1 MNEMAEIG
9 LYLALFMTI
18 MVILIG
24 VNLYRYTKE
33 RRFKNKASYMLRMID
48 TSLDYYANCHI
59 VDGIKTYPES
69 LNDIREELV
78 KHSFNFYSEFCIQK
92 DFMLVYVPTK
102 INNKIAQYTLAI
114 INTNCQIFYSNRSTG
129 GENEIIKF
137 ISKEDNNNLKRYDA
151 ISKYFINRRIFLFF
165 YMLFIAIF
173 FFMIYSNVLIS
184 NEIYLIACLLLVNLL
199 LSFFYFVYKDLFC
212 NEILANEVSLF
223 ISFNQIKTKASTK
236 Q

>member
-223 ISFNQIKTKASTK
+223 ISFNQS
-236 Q
+236 

>member
-59 VDGIKTYPES
+59 IDGIKTYPES

-78 KHSFNFYSEFCIQK
+78 KHNFKFYSEFCVQK

-102 INNKIAQYTLAI
+102 INNKIVQYTLAMV
-114 INTNCQIFYSNRSTG
+114 NTDCQIFYSNRSTG

-236 Q
+236 

>member
-1 MNEMAEIG
+1 MNEMAEIE

-24 VNLYRYTKE
+24 VNLYRCTKE

-59 VDGIKTYPES
+59 IDGIKTYPES

-78 KHSFNFYSEFCIQK
+78 KHNFKFYSEFCVQK

-102 INNKIAQYTLAI
+102 INNKIVQYTLAMV
-114 INTNCQIFYSNRSTG
+114 NTDCQIFYSNRSTG

-137 ISKEDNNNLKRYDA
+137 ISKENTKKLKKYNA

-236 Q
+236 

>member
-59 VDGIKTYPES
+59 IDGIKTYPES

-114 INTNCQIFYSNRSTG
+114 VNTNCQIFYSNRSTG

-151 ISKYFINRRIFLFF
+151 ISRYFINRRIFLFF

-236 Q
+236 

>member
-151 ISKYFINRRIFLFF
+151 ISKYFINRKIFLFF

-236 Q
+236 

>member
-1 MNEMAEIG
+1 MNEVTEIG
-9 LYLALFMTI
+9 WYFNLLITI
-18 MVILIG
+18 MVILTGI
-24 VNLYRYTKE
+24 NLYKYTKE
-33 RRFKNKASYMLRMID
+33 CKFKNKASYMLRLID
-48 TSLDYYANCHI
+48 TSLDYYANYHI

-69 LNDIREELV
+69 LNDIQEELV
-78 KHSFNFYSEFCIQK
+78 KHSFKFYSEFCIQK

-236 Q
+236 

>member
-1 MNEMAEIG
+1 
-9 LYLALFMTI
+9 
-18 MVILIG
+18 
-24 VNLYRYTKE
+24 
-33 RRFKNKASYMLRMID
+33 MLRMID

-69 LNDIREELV
+69 LNDIQEELV
-78 KHSFNFYSEFCIQK
+78 KHSFKFYSEFCIQK

-236 Q
+236 

>member
-1 MNEMAEIG
+1 MAEIG

-236 Q
+236 

>member
-151 ISKYFINRRIFLFF
+151 ISKYFINRRSFLFF

-236 Q
+236 

>member
-33 RRFKNKASYMLRMID
+33 RRFKNKSSYMLRMID

-102 INNKIAQYTLAI
+102 INNKIVQYTLAMV
-114 INTNCQIFYSNRSTG
+114 NTDCQIFYSNRSTG

-236 Q
+236 

>member
-1 MNEMAEIG
+1 MNEVTEIG
-9 LYLALFMTI
+9 WYFNLLITI
-18 MVILIG
+18 MVILTGI
-24 VNLYRYTKE
+24 NLYKYTKE
-33 RRFKNKASYMLRMID
+33 CKFKNKASYMLRLID
-48 TSLDYYANCHI
+48 NSLDYYANYHI

-236 Q
+236 

>member
-137 ISKEDNNNLKRYDA
+137 ISKENTKKLKKYNA
-151 ISKYFINRRIFLFF
+151 ISKYFKDGTI
-165 YMLFIAIF
+165 
-173 FFMIYSNVLIS
+173 FMIFSVFWIVILFHIACSDILFS
-184 NEIYLIACLLLVNLL
+184 NEIHLIFCLLLADILL
-199 LSFFYFVYKDLFC
+199 CYFNFVHKNSFC
-212 NEILANEVSLF
+212 NDILANEVSKF
-223 ISFNQIKTKASTK
+223 IFDRLKIKSSTK
-236 Q
+236 

>member
-223 ISFNQIKTKASTK
+223 ISFNQIKTKASPK
-236 Q
+236 

>member
-1 MNEMAEIG
+1 MNEVTEIG
-9 LYLALFMTI
+9 WYFNLLITI
-18 MVILIG
+18 MVILTGI
-24 VNLYRYTKE
+24 NLYKYTKE
-33 RRFKNKASYMLRMID
+33 CKFKNKASYMLRLID
-48 TSLDYYANCHI
+48 TSLDYYANYHI

-69 LNDIREELV
+69 LNDIQEELV
-78 KHSFNFYSEFCIQK
+78 KHSFKFYSEFCVQK
-92 DFMLVYVPTK
+92 DFMLVYVSIK
-102 INNKIAQYTLAI
+102 INNKIVQYTLAI

-236 Q
+236 

>member
-78 KHSFNFYSEFCIQK
+78 NTALTFIQ
-92 DFMLVYVPTK
+92 
-102 INNKIAQYTLAI
+102 
-114 INTNCQIFYSNRSTG
+114 S
-129 GENEIIKF
+129 
-137 ISKEDNNNLKRYDA
+137 
-151 ISKYFINRRIFLFF
+151 
-165 YMLFIAIF
+165 
-173 FFMIYSNVLIS
+173 
-184 NEIYLIACLLLVNLL
+184 
-199 LSFFYFVYKDLFC
+199 FVYKK
-212 NEILANEVSLF
+212 ILC
-223 ISFNQIKTKASTK
+223 
-236 Q
+236 

>member
-199 LSFFYFVYKDLFC
+199 LSFF
-212 NEILANEVSLF
+212 
-223 ISFNQIKTKASTK
+223 
-236 Q
+236 

>member
-59 VDGIKTYPES
+59 IDGIKTYPES

-78 KHSFNFYSEFCIQK
+78 KHNFKFYSEFCVQK

-102 INNKIAQYTLAI
+102 INNKIVQYTLAMV
-114 INTNCQIFYSNRSTG
+114 NTDCQIFYSNRSTG

-151 ISKYFINRRIFLFF
+151 ISRYFINRRIFLFF
-165 YMLFIAIF
+165 CMLFTAILLL
-173 FFMIYSNVLIS
+173 MIYSNVLVS
-184 NEIYLIACLLLVNLL
+184 NEIYLIVCLLLVNLL
-199 LSFFYFVYKDLFC
+199 LSFLNFVYKDLFC

-223 ISFNQIKTKASTK
+223 ISFEQIEIKASTK
-236 Q
+236 

>member
-173 FFMIYSNVLIS
+173 FFMIYSNVLVS
-184 NEIYLIACLLLVNLL
+184 NEIYLISCLLFVNLL
-199 LSFFYFVYKDLFC
+199 LGFFNFVYKDLFC
-212 NEILANEVSLF
+212 NEILANEVGLF
-223 ISFNQIKTKASTK
+223 ISFNKIKTKTSTK
-236 Q
+236 

>member
-236 Q
+236 

>member
-199 LSFFYFVYKDLFC
+199 LSFLNFVYKDLFC

-223 ISFNQIKTKASTK
+223 ISFEQIEIKASTK
-236 Q
+236 

>member
-1 MNEMAEIG
+1 MNEVTEIG
-9 LYLALFMTI
+9 LYFNLLITI
-18 MVILIG
+18 MVILTGI
-24 VNLYRYTKE
+24 NLYKYTKE
-33 RRFKNKASYMLRMID
+33 CKFKNKASYMLRLID
-48 TSLDYYANCHI
+48 TSLDYYANYHI

-199 LSFFYFVYKDLFC
+199 LSFFTLC
-212 NEILANEVSLF
+212 
-223 ISFNQIKTKASTK
+223 IKTFFVMKS
-236 Q
+236 

>member
-223 ISFNQIKTKASTK
+223 ISFNQIKIKASTK
-236 Q
+236 

>member
-1 MNEMAEIG
+1 MNEVTEIG
-9 LYLALFMTI
+9 WYFNLLITI
-18 MVILIG
+18 MVILTGI
-24 VNLYRYTKE
+24 NLYKYTKE
-33 RRFKNKASYMLRMID
+33 CKFKNKASYMLRLID
-48 TSLDYYANCHI
+48 TSLDYYANYHI

-69 LNDIREELV
+69 LNDIQEELV

-236 Q
+236 

>member
-59 VDGIKTYPES
+59 IDGIKTYPES

-78 KHSFNFYSEFCIQK
+78 KHNFKFYSEFCVRWI
-92 DFMLVYVPTK
+92 V
-102 INNKIAQYTLAI
+102 
-114 INTNCQIFYSNRSTG
+114 
-129 GENEIIKF
+129 
-137 ISKEDNNNLKRYDA
+137 
-151 ISKYFINRRIFLFF
+151 
-165 YMLFIAIF
+165 
-173 FFMIYSNVLIS
+173 
-184 NEIYLIACLLLVNLL
+184 
-199 LSFFYFVYKDLFC
+199 
-212 NEILANEVSLF
+212 
-223 ISFNQIKTKASTK
+223 
-236 Q
+236 

>member
-1 MNEMAEIG
+1 MNEMAEIE

-24 VNLYRYTKE
+24 VNLYRCTKE

-59 VDGIKTYPES
+59 IDGIKTYPES

-78 KHSFNFYSEFCIQK
+78 KHNFKFYSEFCVQK

-236 Q
+236 

>member
-199 LSFFYFVYKDLFC
+199 LSFFYFVYKNLFC

-236 Q
+236 

>member
-59 VDGIKTYPES
+59 IDGIKTYPES

-78 KHSFNFYSEFCIQK
+78 KHNFKFYSEFCVQK

-102 INNKIAQYTLAI
+102 INNKIVQYTLAMV
-114 INTNCQIFYSNRSTG
+114 NTDCQIFYSNRSTG

-137 ISKEDNNNLKRYDA
+137 ISKENTKKLKKYNA
-151 ISKYFINRRIFLFF
+151 ISKYFKDGTIFMIFL
-165 YMLFIAIF
+165 
-173 FFMIYSNVLIS
+173 
-184 NEIYLIACLLLVNLL
+184 
-199 LSFFYFVYKDLFC
+199 YFG
-212 NEILANEVSLF
+212 
-223 ISFNQIKTKASTK
+223 
-236 Q
+236 

>member
-1 MNEMAEIG
+1 MKKN
-9 LYLALFMTI
+9 LAKTKGSQRNF
-18 MVILIG
+18 
-24 VNLYRYTKE
+24 NYTKSPE
-33 RRFKNKASYMLRMID
+33 YGDLEVVLNQFKNTNSNVLFIIPPV
-48 TSLDYYANCHI
+48 NC
-59 VDGIKTYPES
+59 

-114 INTNCQIFYSNRSTG
+114 VNTNCQIFYSNRSTG

-151 ISKYFINRRIFLFF
+151 ISRYFINRRIFLFF
-165 YMLFIAIF
+165 CMLFTAILLL
-173 FFMIYSNVLIS
+173 MIYSNVLVS
-184 NEIYLIACLLLVNLL
+184 NEIYLIVCLLLVNLL
-199 LSFFYFVYKDLFC
+199 LSFLNFVYKDLFC

-223 ISFNQIKTKASTK
+223 ISFEQIEIKASTK
-236 Q
+236 

>member
-173 FFMIYSNVLIS
+173 FFMIYSNVLIG

-236 Q
+236 

>member
-78 KHSFNFYSEFCIQK
+78 KHSFNFYSEFCVQK

-236 Q
+236 

>member
-199 LSFFYFVYKDLFC
+199 LSFLLCV
-212 NEILANEVSLF
+212 
-223 ISFNQIKTKASTK
+223 
-236 Q
+236 

>member
-59 VDGIKTYPES
+59 IDGIKTYPES

-78 KHSFNFYSEFCIQK
+78 KHNFKFYSEFCVQK

-102 INNKIAQYTLAI
+102 INNKIVQYTLAMV
-114 INTNCQIFYSNRSTG
+114 NTDCQIFYSNRSTG

-137 ISKEDNNNLKRYDA
+137 ISKENTKKLKKYNA
-151 ISKYFINRRIFLFF
+151 ISKYFKDATI
-165 YMLFIAIF
+165 
-173 FFMIYSNVLIS
+173 FMIFSVFWIVILFHIACSDILFS
-184 NEIYLIACLLLVNLL
+184 NEIHLIFCLLLADISLC
-199 LSFFYFVYKDLFC
+199 YFNFVHKNSFC
-212 NEILANEVSLF
+212 NDILANEVSKF
-223 ISFNQIKTKASTK
+223 IFDQLKIKSSTK
-236 Q
+236 

>member
-223 ISFNQIKTKASTK
+223 ISFN
-236 Q
+236 

>member
-173 FFMIYSNVLIS
+173 FFMIYSNVLIR

-236 Q
+236 